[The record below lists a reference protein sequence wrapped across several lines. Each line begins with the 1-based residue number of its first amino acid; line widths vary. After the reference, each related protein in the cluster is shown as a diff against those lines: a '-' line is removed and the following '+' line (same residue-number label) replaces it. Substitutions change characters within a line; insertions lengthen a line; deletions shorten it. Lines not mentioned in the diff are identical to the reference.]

1 MQAMGRTQIDAFFR
15 KHRRETYKKGHVLLL
30 AGECTKCAYY
40 LVRGRVK
47 QYDITYQGS
56 EITVNTFKSG
66 DYFMIPTSLTSS
78 PSTYYFS
85 AATDV
90 TIYCAPIEDT
100 MVFMNAQ
107 PEVLRD
113 MLAQAYVGFEG
124 VLQRM
129 THLMSGNTHGRVMYE
144 IILDARDFGELK
156 QGHPCTLATNITEL
170 ASRTGLS
177 RETVSREV
185 SRLKRQ
191 GLLVHSSKI
200 TIKDLSLFEKAL
212 EESF

>member
-1 MQAMGRTQIDAFFR
+1 MGSTQIDAFFR
-15 KHRRETYKKGHVLLL
+15 KHRREIYKKGHVILL
-30 AGECTKCAYY
+30 AGERTKYAYY

-56 EITVNTFKSG
+56 EITVNTFKAG
-66 DYFMIPTSLTSS
+66 DYFMIPTTLASV
-78 PSTYYFS
+78 PSAYYFS
-85 AATDV
+85 AATDI
-90 TIYCAPIEDT
+90 TIYCAPVEDT
-100 MVFMNAQ
+100 MVFMNSH

-113 MLAQAYVGFEG
+113 MLAQAYMGFEG

-129 THLMSGNTHGRVMYE
+129 THLMSGNTHSRVLYE
-144 IILDARDFGELK
+144 MVLDAREVGDVK
-156 QGHPCTLATNITEL
+156 QGRVCTLPTNVTEL

-191 GLLVHSSKI
+191 GLLARSSKI
-200 TIKDLSLFEKAL
+200 VIKDLSLLEKAL
-212 EESF
+212 EELF